1 MRMMMLVQCPIEP
14 FNTLVRNGTAGST
27 MKKILD
33 DIKPEAAYFGER
45 EGKRGGILIVDLQ
58 SPSDVPRL
66 AEPWFLWLQR
76 RSGVQGLHDAGGS
89 GQGESGSAGQEVGL
103 SQRGSASRRVGEQ
116 RWLVLSPAECELVGV
131 ILRLAP
137 RIAPPPRGL
146 RPVRGDPGPGAT
158 IFCPLRGHA
167 APGARHVK

>member
-33 DIKPEAAYFGER
+33 DAKPEAAYFGER

-66 AEPWFLWLQR
+66 AEPWFLCFN
-76 RSGVQGLHDAGGS
+76 A
-89 GQGESGSAGQEVGL
+89 EVEF
-103 SQRGSASRRVGEQ
+103 RVCMLPEDLGKANLEALGKK
-116 RWLVLSPAECELVGV
+116 WG
-131 ILRLAP
+131 
-137 RIAPPPRGL
+137 
-146 RPVRGDPGPGAT
+146 
-158 IFCPLRGHA
+158 
-167 APGARHVK
+167 